1 MKSLDRA
8 KGMLPLMMSA
18 SGMGGRC
25 VDRVKATLPLMM
37 SGEAGRGGQVAGE
50 DTL

>member
-1 MKSLDRA
+1 
-8 KGMLPLMMSA
+8 MLPLMMSA
-18 SGMGGRC
+18 SGMGGGC

>member
-1 MKSLDRA
+1 
-8 KGMLPLMMSA
+8 MLPLMMSA
-18 SGMGGRC
+18 SGMGGGGC